1 MTTKLKLS
9 NTKDILIDSTIPE
22 ILIKSLVE
30 EIYDAE
36 EKISQINNSKENSPN
51 GLTVNNQKLFELKSL
66 QNNLEHKL
74 FSLNNNYQSEISLN
88 KNQILSQ
95 KNIINDL
102 DISIK
107 EYQNKLLKFNTI
119 DFKSPLLSKYALEN
133 DINNKILS
141 QEQINEIYLNNKNKN
156 ENEIKQLIKEIE
168 INKASES
175 VIINNKKE
183 INKRLEQINE
193 NIKMLKEEKLSI
205 KYEIIDI
212 ISYKESLELI
222 NKNDILNIIKNV
234 NLKNNMKNVNK
245 INNDLN
251 SNEEDDDIVQI
262 ENYLYELAVI
272 EPNNVANKLYEE
284 LSDLFRVIGNYKIK
298 KYKNSNSSYIINDI
312 NSVNNSKNNTKIN
325 FYISNKTKEMNT
337 IDIFENNSNYNNSNL
352 NNKGKSLSNSCIA
365 GIKEKKFI
373 NDKYILKNLVKE
385 ELKNFIKLI
394 NNNIIKDNDNEGISL
409 IINNFLNKIVMIIIN
424 QFNNNENEIKNYT
437 DLQNELIIYLS
448 YFFKIIYYDY
458 IIENKFKF
466 INKEYKAQKKE
477 YKKLKDI
484 INN

>member
-298 KYKNSNSSYIINDI
+298 KYKN
-312 NSVNNSKNNTKIN
+312 K
-325 FYISNKTKEMNT
+325 
-337 IDIFENNSNYNNSNL
+337 
-352 NNKGKSLSNSCIA
+352 
-365 GIKEKKFI
+365 
-373 NDKYILKNLVKE
+373 
-385 ELKNFIKLI
+385 
-394 NNNIIKDNDNEGISL
+394 
-409 IINNFLNKIVMIIIN
+409 
-424 QFNNNENEIKNYT
+424 
-437 DLQNELIIYLS
+437 
-448 YFFKIIYYDY
+448 
-458 IIENKFKF
+458 
-466 INKEYKAQKKE
+466 
-477 YKKLKDI
+477 
-484 INN
+484 